1 MFQCNFGL
9 PVNGYKLTH
18 IHQLSHVPGKLTVL
32 LGAMFVRRL
41 LQPRISISRK
51 IWTPFS
57 GADIEI
63 LFLIV
68 LELDCLRIAHRI
80 IETFCLEE
88 STNFRNY
95 DMTKLR

>member
-1 MFQCNFGL
+1 
-9 PVNGYKLTH
+9 
-18 IHQLSHVPGKLTVL
+18 
-32 LGAMFVRRL
+32 MFVRRL

-88 STNFRNY
+88 STNLRKH